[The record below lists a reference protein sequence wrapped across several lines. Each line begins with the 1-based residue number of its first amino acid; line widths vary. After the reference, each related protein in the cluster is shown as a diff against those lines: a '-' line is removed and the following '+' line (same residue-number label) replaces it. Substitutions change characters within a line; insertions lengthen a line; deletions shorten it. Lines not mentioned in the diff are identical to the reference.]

1 MAIQFSH
8 KLTRDGREI
17 EVDVFADHFVSD
29 HSVGIGLYPEEL
41 HASNAAGEDVP
52 LTDEEAEA
60 IQKKDYN
67 HVSRLNMWLERDP
80 QLKVALQYLRGEIS
94 LAGIKKDSVKDDG

>member
-1 MAIQFSH
+1 LIVAIQFSH

-60 IQKKDYN
+60 LSDLAVECYES
-67 HVSRLNMWLERDP
+67 VDDAADAADLRDF
-80 QLKVALQYLRGEIS
+80 G
-94 LAGIKKDSVKDDG
+94 G